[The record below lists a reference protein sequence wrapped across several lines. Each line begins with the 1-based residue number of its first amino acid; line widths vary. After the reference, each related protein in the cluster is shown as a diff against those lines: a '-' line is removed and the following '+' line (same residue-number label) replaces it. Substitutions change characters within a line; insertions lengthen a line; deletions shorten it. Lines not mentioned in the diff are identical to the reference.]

1 MAVPDAPAAVAPPG
15 RGARDLLALAAT
27 VIVLAAWNL
36 GRRAYVPGDAH
47 LPANAAMAAVF
58 GAIGV
63 AGGLGWDGL
72 GLRRDRIG
80 RGLAYGGVVFGVVL
94 VGLSIIGAV
103 PATSGALADDRV
115 HVTLPRMAFEVL
127 IAIPFGTVV
136 LEELAFRGSLL
147 GLLRGRLATV
157 PAVAICSILF
167 GLWHLNGVLIDDA
180 GNLAVAAAAG
190 TVVATTIAGVGFA
203 WLRIRS
209 DSLVAPMLAHV
220 ATNSLTFAVAWAVA
234 R

>member
-1 MAVPDAPAAVAPPG
+1 MPAPDAAAPTG
-15 RGARDLLALAAT
+15 TRSRGSRDLVALGAT
-27 VIVLAAWNL
+27 IVVLLSWNL

-47 LPANAAMAAVF
+47 LPANLAMAAVF

-63 AGGLGWDGL
+63 AGGLGWDGF
-72 GLRRDRIG
+72 GLRRDRLL
-80 RGLAYGGVVFGVVL
+80 RGLAYGGVVFGAVL
-94 VGLSIIGAV
+94 VGLSVIGAI

-115 HVTLPRMAFEVL
+115 HVSLPRMAFEVL

-136 LEELAFRGSLL
+136 LEELAFRGTLL

-157 PAVAICSILF
+157 PAVAACSILF
-167 GLWHLNGVLIDDA
+167 GLWHLNGVLYDDA
-180 GNLAVAAAAG
+180 GNLAAAAALG

-209 DSLVAPMLAHV
+209 DSLIAPMVAHV
-220 ATNSLTFAVAWAVA
+220 ATNSLTFAVAWTYA